1 MSIDL
6 TKGKLIDFS
15 GKALDKWAKVAKLP
29 LPQRLQAY
37 HEAHKEMAAGSNHG
51 VPPITNMLTDILEA
65 IVILGD
71 VLAHV
76 DIEALDNLVAKHRE
90 EQE

>member
-1 MSIDL
+1 
-6 TKGKLIDFS
+6 
-15 GKALDKWAKVAKLP
+15 
-29 LPQRLQAY
+29 
-37 HEAHKEMAAGSNHG
+37 
-51 VPPITNMLTDILEA
+51 MLTDILEA